1 MTSERVVGEVGV
13 AVGEQRPLVSAVA
26 ADESSVV
33 ITNWCRASPT
43 WMSHLLW
50 GPSQLASVEQTM
62 SSGVPYDPLA
72 RPSPTVRSQVVEP
85 SSTMEQVTQQVMMGE
100 VNFSP
105 PEDLP
110 GAHDA
115 RASQQN
121 GLWLF
126 RLEKFVQRRVSQ
138 AGAMVSPLLENRSR
152 PEPPQQH
159 PNLTPPG
166 SWTAASPRPRLFTA
180 AAEQQMAQWVRKAPL
195 LYGASHQQPQSASS
209 RESLTQEQ
217 IVTEVQRQVRQQL
230 AST

>member
-1 MTSERVVGEVGV
+1 M
-13 AVGEQRPLVSAVA
+13 GEQRQLVSAA

-33 ITNWCRASPT
+33 TTTGAVPPPRDEPPP
-43 WMSHLLW
+43 L

-126 RLEKFVQRRVSQ
+126 RLGEFVQRRVSQ

-209 RESLTQEQ
+209 REVADTGADRYRSSEASSSAA
-217 IVTEVQRQVRQQL
+217 